1 MTRITL
7 GLTALLLPLLAMAG
21 PVDINSADAATL
33 ARELNGVGDS
43 RARAIVEYREKNG
56 RFASPEDLMRVSGIG
71 QQVFNLNRDNIRVGG
86 EARPAAKPAP

>member
-86 EARPAAKPAP
+86 EARPAGKAAP